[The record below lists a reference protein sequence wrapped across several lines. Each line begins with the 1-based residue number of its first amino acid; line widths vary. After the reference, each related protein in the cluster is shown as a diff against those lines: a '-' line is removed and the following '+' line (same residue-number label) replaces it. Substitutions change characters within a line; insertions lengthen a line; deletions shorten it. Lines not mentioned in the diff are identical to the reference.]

1 MQTEIIGF
9 QGCLFI
15 QIGRMYLICKGRIL
29 AQLRQQAA
37 ELASNPSWKKT
48 LNFGRDNDPVLDH
61 WSSNTVSVLLKREST
76 GPVNPSQPESPW
88 LNLTDHLAYI
98 IGRPDGYVYQQASVT
113 RADIAT
119 IFFRMLTDETRNQ
132 FWSKTNDYT
141 DVPSDKWYNN
151 AISTLSN
158 MGIINGYPDGTFRP
172 QKLITRAEAMT
183 IVNNTLRRTPHKD
196 HLLPEDDMI
205 TWPDNQDKTKWYYAA
220 VQEATNSHE
229 YSRATIEDVEQWTEE
244 LPVRDWAKFERAWSD
259 ANSAANPGEVVDGS
273 SVRKN

>member
-88 LNLTDHLAYI
+88 LNLTDHFAYI
-98 IGRPDGYVYQQASVT
+98 IGRPDGYV
-113 RADIAT
+113 
-119 IFFRMLTDETRNQ
+119 
-132 FWSKTNDYT
+132 
-141 DVPSDKWYNN
+141 